1 MKKLF
6 TALAL
11 TSAFAG
17 VAHAQ
22 SSVEIYG
29 VVDMGFV
36 AESGAVPTATTKVT
50 PVNKL
55 TSGVQSGTRLGFKG
69 TENLGD
75 GVKALFVLETGI
87 FADTGGFTQNNTA
100 FARQS
105 FVGLQSDLGTLTLG
119 RQYTPLFN
127 TMMVADPFAAG
138 MAGAA
143 QNLLVPAANVRSNN
157 TIKYTSPVFAS
168 HLTTEIAYGFGET
181 VDNTSKGHWSSAA
194 LNYKLDD
201 LKLSLA
207 YSDWSIPGATASAPA
222 NKRKDWFLAANYD
235 LKIAKIFAGITDT
248 SDANYRN
255 SAGDAVK
262 SNDYLIGA
270 QVPFGKHN
278 FIASY
283 IKKDVRNA
291 SERDAS
297 LFAVGY
303 TYAFSKRTNLYA
315 AWGRIDNDSA
325 AGFTSGKNFTV
336 GNNSEAGTGEKA
348 FNFGLRHLF

>member
-6 TALAL
+6 IALAIAGA
-11 TSAFAG
+11 SVG

-22 SSVEIYG
+22 SAAEIYG
-29 VVDMGFV
+29 VADMGFV
-36 AESGAVPTATTKVT
+36 AESGTVPTATTKVT

-55 TSGVQSGTRLGFKG
+55 SSGVQSGTRLGFKG

-75 GVKALFVLETGI
+75 GMKALFVLETGI
-87 FADTGGFTQNNTA
+87 AADAGGFNQGNTA

-127 TMMVADPFAAG
+127 TMLIADPFSAG

-143 QNLLVPAANVRSNN
+143 QNLLVPAGNIRSNN
-157 TIKYTSPVFAS
+157 TVKYTSPVFAGA
-168 HLTTEIAYGFGET
+168 LTTELAYGFGEA
-181 VDNTSKGHWSSAA
+181 VDNSSKGHQSSAA
-194 LNYKLDD
+194 LNYAAND

-207 YSDWSIPGATASAPA
+207 YSDWNVVGTTST
-222 NKRKDWFLAANYD
+222 KTRKDWFLAANYD
-235 LKIAKIFAGITDT
+235 LKVAKIFAGITDT
-248 SDANYRN
+248 SDATITGREL
-255 SAGDAVK
+255 K

-270 QVPFGKHN
+270 QMPFGKHT

-283 IKKDVRNA
+283 INKDVRNA
-291 SERDAS
+291 TDRDAN
-297 LFAVGY
+297 LFALGY

-315 AWGRIDNDSA
+315 AWGRIDNDRL
-325 AGFTSGKNFTV
+325 AGFAANRNYTV
-336 GNNSEAGTGEKA
+336 GNNSETGTGEKA
-348 FNFGLRHLF
+348 FNFGLRHMF

>member
-1 MKKLF
+1 MRKMKKLF

-22 SSVEIYG
+22 SAVEMYG

-36 AESGAVPTATTKVT
+36 AESGALPGATTKVT
-50 PVNKL
+50 PVSKL

-69 TENLGD
+69 TENLGN
-75 GVKALFVLETGI
+75 GVKAMFVLETGI
-87 FADTGGFTQNNTA
+87 AADAGGFNQGNNA

-119 RQYTPLFN
+119 RQYVPLFN
-127 TMMVADPFAAG
+127 AMMVADPFAAG

-143 QNLLVPAANVRSNN
+143 QNLMPTGGIRMNN
-157 TIKYTSPVFAS
+157 TIKYTSPVFVGFS
-168 HLTTEIAYGFGET
+168 TELAYGFGET
-181 VDNTSKGHWSSAA
+181 VDSTSKGQESSVAV
-194 LNYKLDD
+194 NYGAGD
-201 LKLSLA
+201 LKIALA
-207 YSDWSIPGATASAPA
+207 YNDWSVRTSNGATPPVITFP
-222 NKRKDWFLAANYD
+222 KRKDWFLAANYD
-235 LKIAKIFAGITDT
+235 LKVAKIFAGATDT
-248 SDANYRN
+248 DNN
-255 SAGDAVK
+255 GIK

-270 QVPFGKHN
+270 QIPFGNHT

-283 IKKDVRNA
+283 INKDVRNA
-291 SERDAS
+291 ANRDANQIA
-297 LFAVGY
+297 LGY

-325 AGFTSGKNFTV
+325 ARYTV